1 MSHSRP
7 HRTAGPRRTAGRER
21 TELMRKTIAMFV
33 VGLGCV
39 LTGCTVG
46 PKYHPPAIT
55 PPPAYKESPENFK
68 ENIPWTVAQP
78 QDSKI
83 RGDWWTIFN
92 DPELNALEGQLNIDN
107 QNIKVFFENF
117 MEARAI
123 VGEERALYFPTLSVV
138 PSFNRQKSSGNLV
151 ASTTANTGRTSQVYS
166 LPFDASWAPDL
177 WGRVRNAVHAAQYSA
192 QLSAADLE
200 NERLTEQAALA
211 TFFFEIRGQDAL
223 ISLFADTVA
232 QDQKALDLTQAQY
245 DTGVGAYISVVEARN
260 TLQTV
265 QAQETNLRIARAQDE
280 HAIAMLIG
288 KTPSEFS
295 IPVRPLTTAP
305 PPIPL
310 GMPSQLLERR
320 PDVAAAE
327 RNMANANAQ
336 IGEAYAAFYPNLT
349 LTAAGGSQSSQL
361 AHLLDWPRRVWSL
374 GGSAAQPLIQFGLT
388 AARNQFVALYNANV
402 ATYRQTV
409 LTAFQQV
416 EDSLSSTRILSS
428 QIEQEKEVVTSSQQA
443 LDLEM
448 SRYQTG
454 VDPYIDVVT
463 LQNTLLTNQQTLTSL
478 QVTQMTSAIALV
490 QALGGGWDRSQL
502 PTPSQVTQTPS
513 KADMAIQH

>member
-1 MSHSRP
+1 
-7 HRTAGPRRTAGRER
+7 
-21 TELMRKTIAMFV
+21 MRKTIAIFGV
-33 VGLGCV
+33 CLGCAI
-39 LTGCTVG
+39 TGCTVG
-46 PKYHPPAIT
+46 PKYHPPVIT

-78 QDSKI
+78 QDSKL

-92 DPELNALEGQLNIDN
+92 DPELNALEGQLNIN
-107 QNIKVFFENF
+107 NENIKVFFENF

-123 VGEERALYFPTLSVV
+123 VGEERALYYPTLTTV
-138 PSFNRQKSSGNLV
+138 PAFSRQKSSGNLI
-151 ASTTANTGRTSQVYS
+151 ASSNANTGRQSQIYS
-166 LPFDASWAPDL
+166 LPFDASWSPDL

-223 ISLFADTVA
+223 ISLFADTAA
-232 QDQKALDLTQAQY
+232 QDRKALDLTQAQY
-245 DTGVGAYISVVEARN
+245 DTGVGAYISVVQARN
-260 TLQTV
+260 TLESV
-265 QAQETNLRIARAQDE
+265 EAQETNLRISRAQFE
-280 HAIAMLIG
+280 HAIAVLTG
-288 KTPSEFS
+288 KGPSQFS

-310 GMPSQLLERR
+310 GMPSQLVERR

-336 IGEAYAAFYPNLT
+336 IGVAQAAFYPNLT
-349 LTAAGGSQSSQL
+349 LTATGGGQSSQL
-361 AHLLDWPRRVWSL
+361 AHLLDWPSRFWSL
-374 GGSAAQPLIQFGLT
+374 GGSLSQPLFQVGLS
-388 AARNQFVALYNANV
+388 AARSQFAALYNANV

-416 EDSLSSTRILSS
+416 EDSLAATRILSS
-428 QIEQEKEVVTSSQQA
+428 QIEQEKQVVASSQEA

-448 SRYQTG
+448 SRYESG
-454 VDPYIDVVT
+454 VDPYLLVVT

-478 QVTQMTSAIALV
+478 QITQMTSAISLV

-502 PTPSQVTQTPS
+502 PTPAQVSQTPS
-513 KADMAIQH
+513 KADMAVPH